1 MTLPA
6 IVADVDWGMS
16 DHGMVYVA
24 LSRVRRAQDL
34 HLAGF
39 DPAAIR
45 CHRAVRVAFEKLRVS
60 GCRFPGD
67 DEPPELPPFAQL
79 PAEVKAR
86 QDWLS
91 KNWQMR
97 NLIHQARTTASNQ
110 IRRIGDS
117 LNDSINSDG
126 GPTRK
131 RPRLA
136 PENVKIPNFSNKGS
150 ESYANSVLHCFLQL
164 DWFRGR
170 LAVFTVQAE
179 SSSSPVEQARG
190 RLLRSLLDLFT
201 LLPGET
207 GCSAEIRERLADF
220 HRTVC
225 NSSNSQCGQCAEV
238 EQFRG
243 AVECDPATFMVSL
256 ISAFPPRLRSAFIVQ
271 TVKTSRLFSC
281 IFCFSSYFYCCMVL
295 IKKVVNAFFTV
306 IVSG

>member
-39 DPAAIR
+39 DPAAVR
-45 CHRAVRVAFEKLRVS
+45 CHRAVRVAFEKLRSS

-67 DEPPELPPFAQL
+67 EELPDLPPFAQL
-79 PAEVKAR
+79 PPEVKAR

-97 NLIHQARTTASNQ
+97 NLIQQARTSASNQ
-110 IRRIGDS
+110 VRQAGNS
-117 LNDSINSDG
+117 LNDTVDSDG

-131 RPRLA
+131 RPRLE

-150 ESYANSVLHCFLQL
+150 ESYANSVLHCLLQL

-170 LAVFTVQAE
+170 LAVATVQSE
-179 SSSSPVEQARG
+179 SNSSPVEQARG
-190 RLLRSLLDLFT
+190 RVLRSLLDLFT

-207 GCSAEIRERLADF
+207 GCSAEIRQRLADF
-220 HRTVC
+220 NRANC
-225 NSSNSQCGQCAEV
+225 NNCDSQGPCGKCVEV
-238 EQFRG
+238 ERFRDV
-243 AVECDPATFMVSL
+243 VECDPATFMASL
-256 ISAFPPRLRSAFIVQ
+256 ISAFPPKLRSAFTMQIV
-271 TVKTSRLFSC
+271 TTNR
-281 IFCFSSYFYCCMVL
+281 CFPYFD
-295 IKKVVNAFFTV
+295 FF
-306 IVSG
+306 